1 MSEESQ
7 IEDVQGSVAPE
18 SAAPASPEAAPVAAA
33 VEAAPPAYQPDYGYR
48 YNEQKHEIED
58 FWRPLI
64 KDKES
69 EHRVRDVMQKLAGF
83 EEYKQYKQQVN
94 EWKEPMTELQELQK
108 LYQAGKHED
117 LLERIGI
124 DEETLF
130 NVAREKL
137 QRRNMSPEQ
146 KQLFE
151 EKRRVQLEKEQL
163 LTENSRYKEQ
173 AARETA
179 NLINYQVDMELGK
192 PQYQSV
198 VDKYE
203 AANGKGSFRDFVL
216 TRGEILSHRAGK
228 TVPPAEVLSSILKEY
243 SAFMPS
249 PAETQANHK
258 QSVKVIPNVRGA
270 GSSPERAAVRSLDD
284 IRKLAQIAAGADD

>member
-18 SAAPASPEAAPVAAA
+18 SLAPEAPEAAPVAAA
-33 VEAAPPAYQPDYGYR
+33 PEAAPQYQPEYSYQW
-48 YNEQKHEIED
+48 NKEKHEIED

-64 KDKES
+64 KDKQS
-69 EHRVRDVMQKLAGF
+69 EERVRDLLQKAAGI
-83 EEYKQYKQQVN
+83 EEYKVYKQQLN

-146 KQLFE
+146 KQMFE
-151 EKRRVQLEKEQL
+151 EKRRVQLEKDQL
-163 LTENSRYKEQ
+163 LAENSRYKEQ
-173 AARETA
+173 VAHETA

-228 TVPPAEVLSSILKEY
+228 TVPPSEVLSSILKEY

-249 PAETQANHK
+249 PAETQVAHK

-270 GSSPERAAVRSLDD
+270 GSSPERTQVRSLDD